1 MNAVTC
7 FNFNG
12 SEIRT
17 LTLDNGEVG
26 FVGKDV
32 AERLGYADTSQAI
45 RQHCRGASIQR
56 PILDALGRL
65 QPTRILTEPDVLRLI
80 VSSTLPEA
88 EAFERWVFEEVL
100 PSVRKTGVY
109 AMRAPAS
116 APAPV
121 KDFDPSAGLG
131 ERSKLV
137 LALAR
142 SLPPETLDRSLGS
155 ILKAFDGEASRPQ
168 PQPQPKFEPEPEF
181 SADRY
186 ENPLE
191 FTSSLIYRFPYVS
204 RPGLIRPRIRSFCLH
219 NKRWFCIPDLSKLLE
234 NQSWFLNTGNS
245 EKLVMVQ
252 EPNGRPRTL
261 TFCTKEALKEW
272 ADRSPRDAARA
283 QAYAWAS
290 SLPAI
295 TVIPDEE

>member
-32 AERLGYADTSQAI
+32 AERLGYADTSDAI
-45 RQHCRGASIQR
+45 KRHCRGSVNHR
-56 PILDALGRL
+56 PIPDALGRL
-65 QPTRILTEPDVLRLI
+65 QPTRILI

-109 AMRAPAS
+109 AMRAPDPT
-116 APAPV
+116 PAPV

-168 PQPQPKFEPEPEF
+168 TQPQPKLEPEPEL
-181 SADRY
+181 SADHY

-191 FTSSLIYRFPYVS
+191 FTSSLIYRFRYVS
-204 RPGLIRPRIRSFCLH
+204 RPSLIRPRIRSFCLH

-234 NQSWFLNTGNS
+234 NQSWFLNTGSS